1 MNARD
6 RRATLRAVFLLVQ
19 AVWVLVG
26 LTAIVRGSGDGTL
39 YGAMLFVSGLINLV
53 AFAVWEG
60 FTVFGM
66 FPRVEDD
73 KPETKPE

>member
-26 LTAIVRGSGDGTL
+26 LTAIVRGSGDGAL